1 MGEGGEGG
9 VGGAG
14 YHDDRLAVRNRHH
27 SKIGFGADK
36 PMQTVRCEDDALMKV
51 SSSCT
56 RLCRGCR

>member
-1 MGEGGEGG
+1 MGGGEGS

-36 PMQTVRCEDDALMKV
+36 PRHCAVKMM
-51 SSSCT
+51 
-56 RLCRGCR
+56 RL